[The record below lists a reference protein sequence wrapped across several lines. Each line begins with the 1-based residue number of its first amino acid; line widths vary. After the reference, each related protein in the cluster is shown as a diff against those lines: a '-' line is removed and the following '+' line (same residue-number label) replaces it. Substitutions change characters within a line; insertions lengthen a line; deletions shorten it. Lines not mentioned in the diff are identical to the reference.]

1 MNDPACPPLAVPA
14 APATEPATPTTNAS
28 ATTARVSLG
37 SGLRYGHAVT
47 SMCPACLRTIP
58 GQVSAGSG
66 SAGGVVMRKTCP
78 EHGDFEC
85 VIATDV
91 ASYER
96 MRRSPRFVKRP
107 ARVAMPEA
115 KGCPD
120 DCGLCPAHDQ
130 HTCLAIVEITS
141 RCNLPCPVCL
151 ADARTKGADLSC
163 AQVLDALR
171 ILIDTEGQ
179 PVPLQFAGGEPTLHP
194 ELLDII
200 RGARALGFTKMEVD
214 SNGLRLAED
223 PQLAVEL
230 RAAGLTGIYLQMD
243 GLAAEENVFIR
254 GRDLR
259 PEKLR
264 AIAHCRDAGLPVVL
278 AVTVVPGV
286 NDQALWPLIQFA
298 AEQRLTG
305 INFQSVVLS
314 GRYPRQLAKSQQRF
328 TATHFLRAVEAQSGG
343 QLRAGDLLP
352 MSCPDPRC
360 GLLAYVV
367 LDKHGQLLPLS
378 RLVGD
383 ERLRQHVADFSDW
396 DTLLRQLG
404 CQVGN
409 SDGGGC
415 GCGDACGT
423 EGAGAVSG
431 TRADEMRQ
439 RLADALEGA
448 DFFAVGFHG
457 MMDAHCFDQER
468 ARRCCVHKLTADGK
482 LMPFCLYNIKYRRQ
496 ERLTG
501 PGASTP

>member
-1 MNDPACPPLAVPA
+1 MS
-14 APATEPATPTTNAS
+14 APAT
-28 ATTARVSLG
+28 G
-37 SGLRYGHAVT
+37 IGIGGGLRYGHDVM
-47 SMCPACLRTIP
+47 SMCPECLKSIP
-58 GQVSAGSG
+58 GRVSTSPQ
-66 SAGGVVMRKTCP
+66 GVVMRKTCP

-85 VIATDV
+85 LVATDV

-96 MRRSPRFVKRP
+96 MRRAPRIVRHP

-130 HTCLAIVEITS
+130 HTCLAIVEITQ

-151 ADARTKGADLSC
+151 ADATAKGGELSR
-163 AQVLDALR
+163 AQVLGALR
-171 ILIDTEGQ
+171 TLLDHEGQ

-194 ELLDII
+194 ELVDIVSD
-200 RGARALGFTKMEVD
+200 ARALGFTKMEID
-214 SNGLRLAED
+214 SNGLVLARQ
-223 PQLAVEL
+223 PGLARAL
-230 RAAGLTGIYLQMD
+230 RAAGLTGVYLQMD
-243 GLAAEENVFIR
+243 GLEARAHERIR

-259 PEKLR
+259 TEKLQ
-264 AIAHCRDAGLPVVL
+264 AIAHCRDAGLQVVL

-286 NDQALWPLIQFA
+286 NEDAIWPLVRFA
-298 AEQRLTG
+298 AGQRLTG

-314 GRYPRQLAKSQQRF
+314 GRFPAELAQRRRF

-343 QLRAGDLLP
+343 ALRAADLLP

-367 LDKHGQLLPLS
+367 IDRDGELLPLS

-396 DTLLRQLG
+396 ETLLRQLG
-404 CQVGN
+404 CD
-409 SDGGGC
+409 STGC
-415 GCGDACGT
+415 GCGDGDGDA
-423 EGAGAVSG
+423 
-431 TRADEMRQ
+431 RQ
-439 RLADALEGA
+439 RLAAALDGA

-468 ARRCCVHKLTADGK
+468 ARRCCVHKLTVDGR
-482 LMPFCLYNIKYRRQ
+482 LMPFCLYNIKYRSA
-496 ERLTG
+496 ERPS
-501 PGASTP
+501 PGCGSPT